1 MGMVARTDPLSPE
14 QRERTMRAVK
24 SEDTGPELRVRKLI
38 HSMGYRYSLHRKDLP
53 GKPDIVL
60 PSRKKIVF
68 IHGCFW
74 HGHHCPAGSKKPKT
88 NADYWERKIERNVQ
102 RDRRSQSALRRGGWS
117 VAVVWEC
124 QTRNLEKLER
134 RLRTFLEK

>member
-1 MGMVARTDPLSPE
+1 
-14 QRERTMRAVK
+14 K

-74 HGHHCPAGSKKPKT
+74 HGHHCPAGNKKPKT
-88 NADYWERKIERNVQ
+88 NADYWEKKIEGNIQ

-117 VAVVWEC
+117 VAVIWEC
-124 QTRNLEKLER
+124 QTRDLGKLER
-134 RLRTFLEK
+134 RLRIFLEK

>member
-1 MGMVARTDPLSPE
+1 MVERTDPLSPE

-60 PSRKKIVF
+60 RSRKKIVF

>member
-1 MGMVARTDPLSPE
+1 
-14 QRERTMRAVK
+14 
-24 SEDTGPELRVRKLI
+24 
-38 HSMGYRYSLHRKDLP
+38 
-53 GKPDIVL
+53 
-60 PSRKKIVF
+60 SRKKIVF